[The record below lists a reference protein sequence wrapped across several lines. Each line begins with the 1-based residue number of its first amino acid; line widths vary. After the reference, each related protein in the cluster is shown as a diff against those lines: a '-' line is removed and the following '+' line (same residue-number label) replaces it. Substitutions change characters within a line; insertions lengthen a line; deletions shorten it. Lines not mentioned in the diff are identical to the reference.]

1 MLCADVSDG
10 LSAFEHGDEFELA
23 QYLRGDVD
31 DTEEENP
38 NHQPESAVN
47 LVVFACAEF
56 LARTVEQHGGD
67 DAGPNGCRQ
76 TDVAD
81 GGNEACWI
89 QQTENQGRQE
99 GEGGGF
105 GSAGHAVVPFED
117 VGDVV
122 KEAER
127 YAEEGSGNRHV
138 GEEGQHFVHAAGL
151 GELGQGFDEDG
162 HLSFGGNHGGELVA
176 RQVALDGDLP
186 QDVNHERDQRTCPN
200 GFGDFGRVAF
210 KVFEQAGNVAVEAEG
225 CEADGQGGGD
235 VNPVARAC
243 GGLGVEEDGQFG
255 IGNQPAGRPNEGQYH
270 AADEDAGEAVDQPCR
285 RPHAEREDAEEDK
298 LSDGERNVATHCA
311 AQPFGGQVA
320 ADEDVGVGEQV

>member
-1 MLCADVSDG
+1 MTLCADVSDG

-31 DTEEENP
+31 DAEEENP
-38 NHQPESAVN
+38 NHQPKSAVN
-47 LVVFACAEF
+47 LVVFACTEF
-56 LARTVEQHGGD
+56 FARTVEQHGGD

-81 GGNEACWI
+81 GGNEAGGE
-89 QQTENQGRQE
+89 QQAGNQGRQE

-105 GSAGHAVVPFED
+105 GAAGHAVVPFED

-122 KEAER
+122 KETER
-127 YAEEGSGNRHV
+127 YAEEGGGNRHV
-138 GEEGQHFVHAAGL
+138 GEEGQYFVHAAGL

-162 HLSFGGNHGGELVA
+162 DLPFGGDDGGELAA

-186 QDVNHERDQRTCPN
+186 QDINHQRDQRARPK
-200 GFGDFGRVAF
+200 GFGHFGRIAF
-210 KVFEQAGNVAVEAEG
+210 KVFEQAGDVAVEAEG
-225 CEADGQGGGD
+225 SEADGQGGGG

-243 GGLGVEEDGQFG
+243 GGLGVEEDGQFD
-255 IGNQPAGRPNEGQYH
+255 IGNQPAGRPDESQHH
-270 AADEDAGEAVDQPCR
+270 AADEDGGETVHQAGGC
-285 RPHAEREDAEEDK
+285 PHAGGENQEEGE
-298 LSDGERNVATHCA
+298 LSDGQRDVYTERA

-320 ADEDVGVGEQV
+320 ADEDVGVGK